1 MTNPLD
7 VTQTADSSE
16 PLADAPEPVTPAPVI
31 PAEAESQAEPLLPD
45 LDFQFGEADARAEV
59 QPAVSDDLDEE
70 VYSTTVPDIGP
81 REGDVLGGWQ
91 LRKDLG
97 RGWFLAAGPEGTAPG
112 LLYVRPAP
120 GWATLAPHRL
130 LPRWTAL
137 EGGYLINDTVGEPLT
152 GPLPAAEALPLWTE
166 LARLV
171 YALERQGYALTD
183 LEPEGLLRTETG
195 ELRLRFPPRVA
206 RVGERVEPLLREGYT
221 PPEVQSGGPAQAVSG
236 VYLLGAVLYH
246 WLSGQ
251 PLPPEG
257 VSALALS
264 GLRVPGIPQLLHQAL
279 APAPERL
286 TPTALMDALRR
297 LQRPVATSYRVAAA
311 TTVGLNVDRPLNEDA
326 FGYVLR
332 QVEAEGGQ
340 VTFLRACVAD
350 GMGGMAAG
358 EVASR
363 AAVEGFLASAAPD
376 MVARVWDANAALLQA
391 LGGQDGGCAFSGVQI
406 EGEVLYLGHVG
417 DTRAYHAAG
426 GAVQQL
432 TQDHSYVA
440 ALVASGMMTPQ
451 EAATSPERNKVLR
464 SLGSVRQPQDH
475 YVHTLGDPLFL
486 VPGSRV
492 LLVSD
497 GVWGEVPEEEL
508 RGLLLHE
515 PDAQRVVDALLDLAL
530 DVGAPDNAT
539 ALLIE
544 RVR

>member
-1 MTNPLD
+1 MTKPADLSGAVQD
-7 VTQTADSSE
+7 VPEGAPADSA
-16 PLADAPEPVTPAPVI
+16 L
-31 PAEAESQAEPLLPD
+31 PAEPEEQAAPLSTG
-45 LDFQFGEADARAEV
+45 LDFQFGEAAAPDVTPA
-59 QPAVSDDLDEE
+59 AVSDDLDEE
-70 VYSTTVPDIGP
+70 VYATTVPDAGP
-81 REGDVLGGWQ
+81 RQGDVIGGLQLGQ
-91 LRKDLG
+91 DLG
-97 RGWFLAAGPEGTAPG
+97 RGWFTAAGPEGSEPG

-120 GWATLAPHRL
+120 GWVGLAPHRL

-137 EGGYLINDTVGEPLT
+137 EGGYLVTDTAGEPVT

-171 YALERQGYALTD
+171 FALDKQGYVLTD
-183 LEPEGLLRTETG
+183 LEPGGLLRTEAG

-206 RVGERVEPLLREGYT
+206 RVGEGVEPLLREGYT

-236 VYLLGAVLYH
+236 VYLLGAVLYS

-251 PLPPEG
+251 PLPSEG

-264 GLRVPGIPQLLHQAL
+264 GLRVPGVPQLLHQAL

-297 LQRPVATSYRVAAA
+297 LQQPAPASYRVTAA

-332 QVEAEGGQ
+332 QVDAEGGQ
-340 VTFLRACVAD
+340 VTALRACVAD

-363 AAVEGFLASAAPD
+363 AAVEGFLASVAPD
-376 MVARVWDANAALLQA
+376 MAARVWDANAALLQA
-391 LGGQDGGCAFSGVQI
+391 LSGQDGGCAFSGVQI
-406 EGEVLYLGHVG
+406 EGAALQLGHVG
-417 DTRAYHAAG
+417 DTRAYHASG
-426 GAVQQL
+426 GEVRQL

-440 ALVASGMMTPQ
+440 AMVASGMMTPEQ
-451 EAATSPERNKVLR
+451 AATSPERNKVLR
-464 SLGSVRQPQDH
+464 SLGSVRQPQEH
-475 YVHTLGDPLFL
+475 YVHTLEAPLPL

-508 RGLLLHE
+508 HGLLLHE
-515 PDAQRVVDALLDLAL
+515 PDAQRVVDALIDLAL